1 MESSSEVFSL
11 LHSIG
16 VHSYI
21 NTASF
26 MVLVYDYMLCALLE
40 IKFIWAA
47 SWTLPKLLYL
57 LTRYIPFF
65 TFGTLLYFDH
75 NPSSDDACRQSD
87 KFAAWSINISMCTAG
102 LIFVIRTW
110 AVWNRDRKVGLLLSV
125 LTISDG
131 ISGFIVLNIWAKD
144 LKAPSVPI
152 KWKIYQC
159 FNVTESHLTSVSFGL
174 ILPLYAVSLL
184 LLLVRAYMHLKD
196 GTSESKF
203 ICLVHIQGIIYYIY
217 LFCFSLLNMVFN
229 LVLPPIYLNLL
240 SKMQQVVS
248 STLACRMLLEL
259 RASSPDQA
267 ANAFESSLSRL
278 DFMQTVEP
286 DGVEAY

>member
-1 MESSSEVFSL
+1 
-11 LHSIG
+11 
-16 VHSYI
+16 
-21 NTASF
+21 

-65 TFGTLLYFDH
+65 TFGTLLYCKMPCMLLSSQTYWMNKPLLLAVDH

-87 KFAAWSINISMCTAG
+87 KFAACECPTQITPGKNFPALLVYHTGSINISMCTAG

-184 LLLVRAYMHLKD
+184 LLLVRAYMHL
-196 GTSESKF
+196 SVSK
-203 ICLVHIQGIIYYIY
+203 
-217 LFCFSLLNMVFN
+217 N
-229 LVLPPIYLNLL
+229 P
-240 SKMQQVVS
+240 
-248 STLACRMLLEL
+248 
-259 RASSPDQA
+259 
-267 ANAFESSLSRL
+267 
-278 DFMQTVEP
+278 
-286 DGVEAY
+286 